1 MEAAS
6 SRSTSRSTVTPHSSS
21 ERTHSARFGR
31 SSKPTTSASSLRV
44 PQMGCLTPDQGTT
57 PKHMEQGSVLAA
69 QLVRGLPLL
78 PTQVEVPDVL
88 LGYHERYHL
97 RVGERVA

>member
-44 PQMGCLTPDQGTT
+44 PQMGCLAPDQGIA

-78 PTQVEVPDVL
+78 TKVEVPDVL